1 MTSCDRYRRSLADVA
16 AYAPA
21 LPGFEDHLAECESCR
36 AAFANERLLVDR
48 IEAELRAAVDVKPSP
63 EFMPR
68 ARRRAVEKANA
79 RRPRLFQWLVPVGA
93 GAALLAIGIL
103 AGRREPATPSEPP
116 PLARQTAAN
125 TPGPPLPPEEP
136 PSAAPARKAPRTAL
150 PVAKARPA
158 RPVEPEVL
166 LAPGEG
172 QAFLKFARDILARVD
187 RQSLLA
193 VKLDPEDL
201 NKNIEVPAVEIKPVV
216 IQPIPRSER

>member
-1 MTSCDRYRRSLADVA
+1 VA

-48 IEAELRAAVDVKPSP
+48 IEAELRAAVDVEPSP

-68 ARRRAVEKANA
+68 ARRRAAEKAIE
-79 RRPRLFQWLVPVGA
+79 RRPRRLQWLVPVVA
-93 GAALLAIGIL
+93 GTAVLAIGIL
-103 AGRREPATPSEPP
+103 AGRREPAAPSEPP
-116 PLARQTAAN
+116 PRARQTAAN
-125 TPGPPLPPEEP
+125 TPSPPVPLEEP
-136 PSAAPARKAPRTAL
+136 PSPAPAPKAPRTPL
-150 PVAKARPA
+150 PAAKARPA

-172 QAFLKFARDILARVD
+172 QAFLKFARNIQAQRVD
-187 RQSLLA
+187 GQSLLA
-193 VKLDPEDL
+193 VRLDPEDL
-201 NKNIEVPAVEIKPVV
+201 NKDIEVPAVEIKPVV